1 MADIVNLQQ
10 SEYDPAIEKLA
21 ALHETAITKIS
32 KISEEIREL
41 SDLEGGFYID
51 KISAKIAMLLNTL
64 DSGITAPMSMNMD
77 SSKMSMDSFA
87 EIIANLDSDCGI

>member
-21 ALHETAITKIS
+21 GLHERAVSEIN

-41 SDLEGGFYID
+41 SELEGGFYID
-51 KISAKIAMLLNTL
+51 KISAKIAALLNTL
-64 DSGITAPMSMNMD
+64 DSGVTAPMSVNME
-77 SSKMSMDSFA
+77 SSETSMDSFA
-87 EIIANLDSDCGI
+87 EIISNLDSDCGI